1 MTSYPSD
8 HLTPRVTPEYD
19 ALAELFL
26 GADAPAPARIE
37 AKPAPRPADPP
48 LRLAGVEPDL
58 HSDEPPAPAR
68 DAAVIDAVILG
79 SLPVYASAWL
89 LQHARDQ
96 SQKDAA
102 PVALVRTLSGECSV
116 DVVGIA
122 PGDIPKD
129 AMSSLDAAL
138 AFVAASCARVLLR
151 TGETS
156 EHDLASHPA
165 VGAITILTGVDDPA
179 LVAAYRTVKA
189 IHSCEK
195 PIRIATMGAPEAD
208 ARRAFDKISR
218 AAGAFLETPVEFAGH
233 VEKIEP
239 APSVCLHR
247 GASRV
252 SLESLLDSIRSRPV
266 PVSPPDPEYSTD
278 ENQPSDAAPEP
289 DAPRDPPA
297 LATDAPTPDDA
308 PSHARAPA
316 PIVEQTP
323 TLASRVKGLAL
334 TPIKAPGCAR
344 VEIAVDAAGR
354 VHLLLEE
361 QHDEPRAG
369 GVAELLAAGAW
380 ARTNASL
387 LATACATLLG
397 APVDETAAPSL
408 HLFTSDPRRVRPL
421 LDADIRLHF
430 LGRVEIDGRRAWC
443 VAELN

>member
-1 MTSYPSD
+1 MTSYPAD
-8 HLTPRVTPEYD
+8 HLAPKATPDYD

-26 GADAPAPARIE
+26 GADAPAPMRIE
-37 AKPAPRPADPP
+37 TKPALKPADPP
-48 LRLAGVEPDL
+48 LRLAGVAPDPI
-58 HSDEPPAPAR
+58 HESSSEPAPEIAR
-68 DAAVIDAVILG
+68 RGAVIDAVILG

-89 LQHARDQ
+89 LQHARNQ

-116 DVVGIA
+116 DLVGIA
-122 PGDIPKD
+122 PGDIPKE
-129 AMSSLDAAL
+129 AMTSLEAAL
-138 AFVAASCARVLLR
+138 AFVGAACARVLLR

-156 EHDLASHPA
+156 EHDLAAHPA

-179 LVAAYRTVKA
+179 LVAAYRTIKA
-189 IHSCEK
+189 IHACEK
-195 PIRIATMGAPEAD
+195 PIRVSTMGAPLAD
-208 ARRAFDKISR
+208 SRRAFDKISR

-239 APSVCLHR
+239 APGVCLHR

-252 SLESLLDSIRSRPV
+252 SLESLLDSIRTGPLHAAPDEAEPAPVAARSSPASAPAREAPLAEVLSTVAPDTPTAPTTRPV
-266 PVSPPDPEYSTD
+266 VD
-278 ENQPSDAAPEP
+278 EP
-289 DAPRDPPA
+289 
-297 LATDAPTPDDA
+297 
-308 PSHARAPA
+308 
-316 PIVEQTP
+316 P

-344 VEIAVDAAGR
+344 VEIAVDAKGR
-354 VHLLLEE
+354 LHLL
-361 QHDEPRAG
+361 HATPDDSDSRD

-397 APVDETAAPSL
+397 APVDEAAPPSL